1 MAQPYFAEATDKL
14 YLREISSSEW
24 AKRTSEMANTK
35 ASITTDASVV
45 TAIRTNARGTD
56 KRACIARRKRVY
68 N

>member
-1 MAQPYFAEATDKL
+1 
-14 YLREISSSEW
+14 
-24 AKRTSEMANTK
+24 MANTK